1 MDSRLGWG
9 LGLRRWLVAPVADRR
24 GEVVAVGDVVAVGA
38 LVAAAVLLICSGLI
52 HIHLWGIAYR
62 HVATLGPLFLVQ
74 AVAALVSAVVL
85 VVARVVVV
93 ALACMALMVGTM
105 VGFVLAVSVGIF
117 GFTLQIVTAWAYE
130 ALGAELLSAV
140 LLGMLVARSWGMA
153 PAPAPAEAPADGAG
167 RDASGGRDAHHGGVE
182 VTAPH

>member
-1 MDSRLGWG
+1 MGARASGSWLG
-9 LGLRRWLVAPVADRR
+9 APVAGRR
-24 GEVVAVGDVVAVGA
+24 GDGAALGAV
-38 LVAAAVLLICSGLI
+38 VAAAVLMVCSGLI
-52 HIHLWGIAYR
+52 HIHLWDIAYR

-74 AVAALVSAVVL
+74 AVAALVLAVVL

-93 ALACMALMVGTM
+93 ALACMALMVGTV
-105 VGFVLAVSVGIF
+105 VGFILAASVGIF

-140 LLGMLVARSWGMA
+140 VLGVLVLRSRRRA
-153 PAPAPAEAPADGAG
+153 PAPQRG
-167 RDASGGRDAHHGGVE
+167 RGASGGRDADHGRVE

>member
-1 MDSRLGWG
+1 MDSRLG
-9 LGLRRWLVAPVADRR
+9 RWLVAPVAGRR
-24 GEVVAVGDVVAVGA
+24 GDMVALGAV
-38 LVAAAVLLICSGLI
+38 VAAAVLMVCSGLI

-74 AVAALVSAVVL
+74 AVAALVLAVVL

-105 VGFVLAVSVGIF
+105 VGFILAVSVGIF

-130 ALGAELLSAV
+130 ALGAELLSTVALGV
-140 LLGMLVARSWGMA
+140 LVLRSWGVVR
-153 PAPAPAEAPADGAG
+153 AEARQVAAMPTMGAL
-167 RDASGGRDAHHGGVE
+167 R
-182 VTAPH
+182 